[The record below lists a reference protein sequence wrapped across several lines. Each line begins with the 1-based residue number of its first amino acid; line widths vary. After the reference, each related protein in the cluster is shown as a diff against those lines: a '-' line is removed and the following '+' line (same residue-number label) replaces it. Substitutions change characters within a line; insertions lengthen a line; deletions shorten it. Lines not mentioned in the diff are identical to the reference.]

1 MGALGEPILGPFLGS
16 FLGCLS
22 GPCFLL
28 FWLPKGSNFRDRFR
42 DPPGAHFLTML
53 RMRAHFPV
61 VHSGPL
67 WGCILVILRVPPGD
81 QFQTILEPI
90 LEVPSLVHLGVHFGT
105 VFSTFLSIWGRHLGS
120 TFGSFWGSI
129 RNPFWRSFWG
139 SLFPPFGS
147 ILETHFEHDFG
158 PPGGL
163 LASSGAPGRP
173 PELQGTIFEP
183 PEPPGSGFLS
193 LRSLLGMI
201 FEPPEPPGSLRGAIF
216 ECPRHLRKPPG
227 WPILRYTSPLRNL
240 ATAILRYTSPLRHF
254 ATAFPNHRGPAAW
267 GRSP

>member
-1 MGALGEPILGPFLGS
+1 MGTLGESIWGPFWV
-16 FLGCLS
+16 
-22 GPCFLL
+22 P
-28 FWLPKGSNFRDRFR
+28 FWGAFR
-42 DPPGAHFLTML
+42 DPVFRCSGTQKDFIFEAVFGTPPGAIFLTML

-81 QFQTILEPI
+81 QFQTILVPI
-90 LEVPSLVHLGVHFGT
+90 LEVPSRVHLGVHFGT

-147 ILETHFEHDFG
+147 ILEAHFEHDFG

-183 PEPPGSGFLS
+183 PEPPGS
-193 LRSLLGMI
+193 
-201 FEPPEPPGSLRGAIF
+201 LRGADF
-216 ECPRHLRKPPG
+216 
-227 WPILRYTSPLRNL
+227 
-240 ATAILRYTSPLRHF
+240 
-254 ATAFPNHRGPAAW
+254 
-267 GRSP
+267 